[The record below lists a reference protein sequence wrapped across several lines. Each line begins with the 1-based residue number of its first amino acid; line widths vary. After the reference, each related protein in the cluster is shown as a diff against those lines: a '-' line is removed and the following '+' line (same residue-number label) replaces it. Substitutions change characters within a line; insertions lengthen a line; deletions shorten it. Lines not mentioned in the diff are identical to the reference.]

1 MNNFPQPQIDNIGG
15 LATFRFTEVESVISI
30 ARPTDHK
37 ITSSVQLKV
46 GKLWY
51 TGYASVDSLKYSEES
66 NQDDNGHFIKAT
78 LKGFV
83 PESPEMLQLLVQM
96 DGRRFI
102 VHLTDNDA
110 LEKIAGTKEQP
121 LTFNC
126 DFETQTVSGI
136 KGYNYQFTGILEKRA
151 PIYELNSG
159 SSSGSTA

>member
-1 MNNFPQPQIDNIGG
+1 MNSFPQPQIDNIGG
-15 LATFRFTEVESVISI
+15 AGSFRFTEVESVSSI

-37 ITSSVQLKV
+37 ITSSVVLKA

-51 TGYASVDSLKYSEES
+51 NGYASLDSLNYLEEGKQS
-66 NQDDNGHFIKAT
+66 DNGHFIQAT

-83 PESPEMLQLLVQM
+83 PDSPEMLQLLVKM
-96 DGRRFI
+96 DDRKFVLHI
-102 VHLTDNDA
+102 TDNDN
-110 LEKIAGTKEQP
+110 LEKIVGTKETP

-136 KGYNYQFTGILEKRA
+136 KGYTWQFNGMLQKRA
-151 PIYELNSG
+151 PIYELPVG